1 MVNKQS
7 QRSVK
12 TIKKVL
18 RLQLNIVE
26 NAKTFHCIEFLKK
39 VEEIKI
45 FEILYQV
52 QLKAYNSVALFNYR
66 LFYSPLKSA
75 KLFKMGHSN
84 QDI

>member
-1 MVNKQS
+1 MIRVNS
-7 QRSVK
+7 LLEFSGG
-12 TIKKVL
+12 
-18 RLQLNIVE
+18 

-84 QDI
+84 NSILSRPDFIPG